1 MRYVLGFLVSIGLVV
16 LVVVLVIRGISGG
29 GETKNQT
36 PLSDYASTDAVMQ
49 LVVDGPIIADQDH
62 RAFRIT
68 VGNSQV
74 TVEALKG
81 YQFETIESK
90 AFTNNQES
98 YTNFLRA
105 IDAAG
110 FSRGN
115 EKSPN
120 TNPKGTCPSG
130 SRVNLKIWNGATE
143 VQNYWTTSCGG
154 QGNFK
159 GNLQQ
164 VRSLFVKQVPK
175 TDQRIVGRL
184 GL

>member
-110 FSRGN
+110 F
-115 EKSPN
+115 
-120 TNPKGTCPSG
+120 
-130 SRVNLKIWNGATE
+130 L
-143 VQNYWTTSCGG
+143 
-154 QGNFK
+154 
-159 GNLQQ
+159 
-164 VRSLFVKQVPK
+164 SL
-175 TDQRIVGRL
+175 IHI
-184 GL
+184 